1 MYADTLTG
9 DMALD
14 GPYFSEFLLIVIY
27 ISGIR
32 FSAGLNERDRA
43 ARGEQYVSLAM
54 SMLADEAMGEPRIP
68 TIRECA

>member
-1 MYADTLTG
+1 
-9 DMALD
+9 MALD

-32 FSAGLNERDRA
+32 FSAKMSERERE

-54 SMLADEAMGEPRIP
+54 SMLADETMGPGKIP
-68 TIRECA
+68 TIREWQWPRLF